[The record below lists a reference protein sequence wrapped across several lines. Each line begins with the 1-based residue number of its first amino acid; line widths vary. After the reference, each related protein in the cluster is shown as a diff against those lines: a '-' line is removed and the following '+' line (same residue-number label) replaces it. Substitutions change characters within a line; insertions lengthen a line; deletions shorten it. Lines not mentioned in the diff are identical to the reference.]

1 MLSVQGGGRW
11 WGPQQPLCSHLADP
25 SQGQRFSPCSHWLAE
40 AHQVWKILGLP
51 CACCSVP
58 SGDGR
63 WGGVH
68 LQGTVKGA
76 EVSEPPGHPC
86 LCTCFLMGLVWGC
99 QCLEHP
105 SRGAFPALQSSVA
118 LKTSLGNGLDEIGE
132 GQTPSGLQRAPSR
145 GEADGTPVRTSGQGS
160 LLDRPEGM
168 AAWGYQGLEG

>member
-1 MLSVQGGGRW
+1 MFTLACRGTPGLENSWFALCLLLRPQ
-11 WGPQQPLCSHLADP
+11 WG
-25 SQGQRFSPCSHWLAE
+25 WE
-40 AHQVWKILGLP
+40 V
-51 CACCSVP
+51 
-58 SGDGR
+58 
-63 WGGVH
+63 GGVH